1 MPYYPKS
8 QIKTN
13 LFATAND
20 YLTTSTNQPKDFF
33 NTPLE
38 NIPSLIYKGPYYQIS
53 SGKIY
58 TGKFPGDGNNLELFS
73 IDKQNLLFD
82 FYPDEET
89 INDTIDINTSLT
101 ELDYF
106 TLNSNFNGLP
116 YKRSLPNFTP
126 GKPTPQETQEGVFRR
141 YFCKKNN
148 EIKYLEID
156 KATYDKLSQRDPQ
169 IAWDLYSP
177 TSILWLFKGNKEL
190 IYTSNKSQT
199 ESVERRLKW
208 HGFSQYFQGKFLKY
222 YLES

>member
-1 MPYYPKS
+1 MYYPKS

-13 LFATAND
+13 LYTSQQQYVFPNTQT
-20 YLTTSTNQPKDFF
+20 YYEGFYYETST
-33 NTPLE
+33 
-38 NIPSLIYKGPYYQIS
+38 
-53 SGKIY
+53 GKAY
-58 TGKFPGDGNNLELFS
+58 TGKFPGDGNNILIIPSQES
-73 IDKQNLLFD
+73 D
-82 FYPDEET
+82 P
-89 INDTIDINTSLT
+89 TIDPTPGDQILYYLEGVKEGNTYDKLDPNIYYELT
-101 ELDYF
+101 KKNDI
-106 TLNSNFNGLP
+106 S
-116 YKRSLPNFTP
+116 RSLPNFTP